1 MSVYD
6 ELRSHKDIDMRKY
19 DGVCCECLVT
29 SAIDGDTVLI
39 VCKLEDRFEKH
50 CLRIHGIDT
59 PEIHTRDADEKRR
72 GEESKKALVDLIDK
86 HRGEARVEFFKD
98 EKYGRRLGKLFFG
111 DVNVSEYMVE
121 KQFAREFL
129 TRKSAKPVPETKKTT
144 K

>member
-6 ELRSHKDIDMRKY
+6 ELRLNKDIDVRKY
-19 DGVCCECLVT
+19 QGVCCECLVT

-39 VCKLEDRFEKH
+39 VCKMEDRFEKH

-86 HRGEARVEFFKD
+86 YRGEARVEFFRD

-111 DVNVSEYMVE
+111 DVNVSEFMVNN
-121 KQFAREFL
+121 QFAREFPN
-129 TRKSAKPVPETKKTT
+129 RKPASDTKKKT